1 MTLTSHPADLAIPC
15 RRLLT
20 SLWLCLALT
29 LAWPALAQD
38 AQTPPVAEATASEDS
53 GKPQTPAEVDEL
65 RTLLLERYVEAEPA
79 ALKELN
85 QALDALKEEL
95 GVAPRDFSV
104 GDLPGLPSS
113 VSRALEVVEKRRLL
127 RAERDLLRDTVERL
141 PTPTVPESTD
151 SLAATLQS
159 LAAQTR
165 IHEAERLRQ
174 DLDAADASLKAI
186 NAFLDDAALQLQS
199 SESEIKAWTRIA
211 ADPIEDFDPASWSGL
226 QSVTEVAQAATKL
239 LQHLLQAEAEVA
251 LRVAGKET
259 EPSLSRASMKSLLPA
274 VDELERAYARADRRL
289 TLIADSSDRRTVQTV
304 QRDLPKLRSQLRQVD
319 EKVAA
324 LRWLVAA
331 ESRIW
336 EQQTP
341 FWERRLADLGSFW
354 STLSSTSRQVL
365 SYPLF
370 EVGNAAITLGGTLRV
385 IAILLAAWLLS
396 HWFRR
401 ALERYGQRRPD
412 VSRPALYAA
421 GRIAHYVMIALGFGI
436 ALAAIGLDLTKIAIF
451 ASALGVGI
459 GFGLQTVVNNFISG
473 LILLFERS
481 LKIGDFVELESG
493 VTGEVTDIS
502 IRATRVTTND
512 NIDILVPNSE
522 FVNGR
527 VTSWT
532 LREITRRV
540 RIPFGVVYG
549 VDKELVKKAALEAA
563 AGVPFT
569 FATSGPRRAQVW
581 LVGFGDSSL
590 DFELV
595 VWLTADA
602 VKRPGAVQAAYYW
615 ALEDALRA
623 YGIEIPFPQRDLHVR
638 SLFGTKQE
646 EARSLWQ
653 GRAKPP
659 KAPKQPKPDATLSK
673 AERRKLGGNDAL
685 DDALAE
691 LPKSKDPEPDPSARS

>member
-1 MTLTSHPADLAIPC
+1 MVLV
-15 RRLLT
+15 
-20 SLWLCLALT
+20 
-29 LAWPALAQD
+29 LAWPALAQ
-38 AQTPPVAEATASEDS
+38 VAEAVPTTEAAASEPS
-53 GKPQTPAEVDEL
+53 GKPETPAEVDKL
-65 RTLLLERYVEAEPA
+65 RAQLLERYVDADPA
-79 ALKELN
+79 DLKELGL
-85 QALDALKEEL
+85 ALDALKEEL
-95 GVAPRDFSV
+95 AVAPRDFAV
-104 GDLPGLPSS
+104 GELPGLPTR
-113 VSRALEVVEKRRLL
+113 VSRALNVVEKRRLL

-141 PTPTVPESTD
+141 PAPTAAADTD
-151 SLAATLQS
+151 TMAATLES
-159 LAAQTR
+159 LSAQTR
-165 IHEAERLRQ
+165 NHEAERLRQ
-174 DLDAADASLKAI
+174 DLVAADASLKDI
-186 NAFLDDAALQLQS
+186 NAFLDEAALQLKAGKDEVQS
-199 SESEIKAWTRIA
+199 WTQTA
-211 ADPIEDFDPASWSGL
+211 ANPVEDLDPASWSGL
-226 QSVTEVAQAATKL
+226 QSVSDVAQAATRL
-239 LQHLLQAEAEVA
+239 LQHLARAEAEVA
-251 LRVAGKET
+251 LRVAGQET

-324 LRWLVAA
+324 LRWLVSA
-331 ESRIW
+331 ESQIW
-336 EQQTP
+336 EQRTP

-354 STLSSTSRQVL
+354 STVSSTSRQVL
-365 SYPLF
+365 NYPLF
-370 EVGNAAITLGGTLRV
+370 EVGNATITLGGTLRV
-385 IAILLAAWLLS
+385 TAILLAAWLLS

-421 GRIAHYVMIALGFGI
+421 GRIAHYLMIALGFSI

-540 RIPFGVVYG
+540 RIPFGVAYG

-581 LVGFGDSSL
+581 LVGFGDSCL

-638 SLFGTKQE
+638 SLFGAEQE

-673 AERRKLGGNDAL
+673 SERRELGGNDAL

-691 LPKSKDPEPDPSARS
+691 LPTSKVPEPDPSARS

>member
-1 MTLTSHPADLAIPC
+1 MTHLRNA
-15 RRLLT
+15 RVLL
-20 SLWLCLALT
+20 SLWLCLLLT
-29 LAWPALAQD
+29 LTSTTCAAGAETSAVVPASTAPEVGVAKTATDVDLLQSQLLRRFTEID
-38 AQTPPVAEATASEDS
+38 PDQT
-53 GKPQTPAEVDEL
+53 
-65 RTLLLERYVEAEPA
+65 
-79 ALKELN
+79 KELVT
-85 QALDALKEEL
+85 ALDALKEEL
-95 GVAPRDFSV
+95 AIAPREFPV
-104 GDLPGLPSS
+104 GDLPGFPVS
-113 VSRALEVVEKRRLL
+113 VSRALKVVEQRRLL
-127 RAERDLLRDTVERL
+127 RAERDLLRETVEHL
-141 PTPTVPESTD
+141 PAVGAAASTD
-151 SLAATLQS
+151 TLDGSLLSLSAQARAHEAQRLRQS
-159 LAAQTR
+159 LAAADSGLKEINR
-165 IHEAERLRQ
+165 F
-174 DLDAADASLKAI
+174 LDAAPWQLKP
-186 NAFLDDAALQLQS
+186 
-199 SESEIKAWTRIA
+199 ESDELKAWTATA
-211 ADPIEDFDPASWSGL
+211 AGVVEDFDADTWTGL
-226 QSVTEVAQAATKL
+226 QSVSEVAQAATRL
-239 LQHLLQAEAEVA
+239 LQHLAQAEAQIA
-251 LRVAGKET
+251 LRVAQKQT
-259 EPSLSRASMKSLLPA
+259 QPALSRARLQLLLAA

-289 TLIADSSDRRTVQTV
+289 TLIADGSDRRTLQTI

-324 LRWLVAA
+324 LRWLADA
-331 ESRIW
+331 ESQIW
-336 EQQTP
+336 ERQTP
-341 FWERRLADLGSFW
+341 FWQRRLADVGSLWTSVSSASRYALG
-354 STLSSTSRQVL
+354 
-365 SYPLF
+365 YPLF
-370 EVGNAAITLGGTLRV
+370 EVGDAAITLGGTLRV
-385 IAILLAAWLLS
+385 IVILFGAWLLS
-396 HWFRR
+396 RWMRHG
-401 ALERYGQRRPD
+401 LDRYGQRRPD

-421 GRIAHYVMIALGFGI
+421 SRILHYATISLGFGV

-532 LREITRRV
+532 LREITRRI
-540 RIPFGVVYG
+540 RLPFGVAYG

-563 AGVPFT
+563 AAVPFT
-569 FATSGPRRAQVW
+569 VATGGPRRPQVW

-595 VWLTADA
+595 LWLTADA

-638 SLFGTKQE
+638 SLFGAEKE

-653 GRAKPP
+653 NRSRPP
-659 KAPKQPKPDATLSK
+659 KVSKAPGDAKADTHLSK
-673 AERRKLGGNDAL
+673 SERRELGANDAL
-685 DDALAE
+685 DDALGDM
-691 LPKSKDPEPDPSARS
+691 PKAPD

>member
-1 MTLTSHPADLAIPC
+1 MVLM
-15 RRLLT
+15 
-20 SLWLCLALT
+20 
-29 LAWPALAQD
+29 LAWPALAQ
-38 AQTPPVAEATASEDS
+38 VAEVVPTAEAGVSEPS
-53 GKPQTPAEVDEL
+53 GKPQTPAEVDKL
-65 RTLLLERYVEAEPA
+65 RAQLLERYVDADPA
-79 ALKELN
+79 DLKELGL
-85 QALDALKEEL
+85 ALDALKEEL
-95 GVAPRDFSV
+95 AVAPRDFAV
-104 GDLPGLPSS
+104 GELPGLPTR
-113 VSRALEVVEKRRLL
+113 VSRALNVVEKRRLL

-141 PTPTVPESTD
+141 PAPTAAADTD
-151 SLAATLQS
+151 TMAATLES
-159 LAAQTR
+159 LSAQTR
-165 IHEAERLRQ
+165 NHEAERLRQ
-174 DLDAADASLKAI
+174 DLVAADASLKDI
-186 NAFLDDAALQLQS
+186 NAFLDEAALQLKAGKDEVQS
-199 SESEIKAWTRIA
+199 WTQTA
-211 ADPIEDFDPASWSGL
+211 ANPVEDLDPASWSGL
-226 QSVTEVAQAATKL
+226 QSVSDVAQAATRL
-239 LQHLLQAEAEVA
+239 LQHLARAEAEVA
-251 LRVAGKET
+251 LRVAGQET

-324 LRWLVAA
+324 LRWLVSA
-331 ESRIW
+331 ESQIW
-336 EQQTP
+336 EQRTP

-354 STLSSTSRQVL
+354 STVSSTSRQVL
-365 SYPLF
+365 NYPLF
-370 EVGNAAITLGGTLRV
+370 EVGNATITLGGTLRV
-385 IAILLAAWLLS
+385 TAILLAAWLLS

-421 GRIAHYVMIALGFGI
+421 GRIAHYLMIALGFSI

-540 RIPFGVVYG
+540 RIPFGVAYG

-581 LVGFGDSSL
+581 LVGFGDSCL

-638 SLFGTKQE
+638 SLFGTQQE

-673 AERRKLGGNDAL
+673 SERRELGGNDAL

-691 LPKSKDPEPDPSARS
+691 LPTSKVPEPDPSARS